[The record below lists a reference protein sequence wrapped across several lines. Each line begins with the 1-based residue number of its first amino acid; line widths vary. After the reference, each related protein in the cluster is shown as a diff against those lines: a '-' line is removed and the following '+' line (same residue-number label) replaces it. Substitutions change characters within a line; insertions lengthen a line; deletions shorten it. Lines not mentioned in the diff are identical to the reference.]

1 MFTRGYFANTD
12 AVTVGYRYDPVTAED
27 EMIFSEKKL
36 DHQITCADKIT
47 VLLKNWLKNSLVS
60 LGILGVGMAAV
71 SLIYVVF
78 IFLMGGFF

>member
-1 MFTRGYFANTD
+1 MLVRGYSASTD
-12 AVTVGYRYDPVTAED
+12 TITVGYRYDPVTAED

-47 VLLKNWLKNSLVS
+47 TLLKNWLKNSLVG
-60 LGILGVGMAAV
+60 LGILGVGMTAV
-71 SLIYVVF
+71 SLVYVVF